1 MANGFR
7 SLENSTDVR
16 ITEQGIPRATEQFKE
31 GDSSLSAIATI
42 ETDYKFTDRNGSFSL
57 TGIGAGSYLGNSIQQ
72 VSTSLSG
79 VSSLSEVSA
88 VVNTSFARL
97 DSTSSIGVVGK
108 QTIAS
113 NTSITATG
121 TSSVTPS
128 STYEGL
134 SILFAEGS
142 SVKVGERIR
151 WGYANLNGVGTMSTT
166 DTFTL
171 GTTVDLSSIGTISAD
186 PTTNSIVRSS
196 MTAVGTKTV
205 TGKHTGFRSVNVSA
219 TGTMTAKPFIADL
232 YINVENVWKEARP
245 FVKYQGNWVR
255 PRHTYK
261 KISGTWTKV
270 Y

>member
-1 MANGFR
+1 MADGFR

-31 GDSSLSAIATI
+31 GASSLSSIATI
-42 ETDYKFTDRNGSFSL
+42 VTDYKFTDTNGAFSL
-57 TGIGAGSYLGNSIQQ
+57 TGIGSGSFDESLIQYTE
-72 VSTSLSG
+72 TSLSASG
-79 VSSLSEVSA
+79 SITLIA
-88 VVNTSFARL
+88 DVVNTSFANL
-97 DSTSSIGVVGK
+97 TSTSSVNASALQTNVG
-108 QTIAS
+108 S
-113 NTSITATG
+113 SSITGTG
-121 TSSVTPS
+121 TLSVSPS
-128 STYEGL
+128 VIAEGM
-134 SILFAEGS
+134 SILFATAS
-142 SVKVGERIR
+142 TVKVGERIR

-196 MTAVGTKTV
+196 MTAVGTKTI
-205 TGKHTGFRSVNVSA
+205 TGRHTGFRSVNLSA
-219 TGTMTAKPFIADL
+219 TGTITAKPFISDL

-255 PRHTYK
+255 PRDTYK